1 MRVISQNGMDFPYEQ
16 MVAFADEGNI
26 RCYLCNDS
34 SGRFWTLGV
43 YSSEEKADKVLKMMH
58 GQYLLPQMED
68 REHLYL
74 GNIFQFPED
83 DEVEV

>member
-16 MVAFADEGNI
+16 IVVFMDEGNI
-26 RCYLCNDS
+26 RCYLCNNS

-43 YSSEEKADKVLKMMH
+43 YSSEEKADKVLEMMRE
-58 GQYLLPQMED
+58 QYLFPQMVD
-68 REHLYL
+68 GEHLYL

-83 DEVEV
+83 DEVDA